1 MNNNKVCSFPMQAEN
16 ENKSELFFYDDLP
29 DDKLD
34 QTLPLDLVG
43 YAISIIRL
51 SNKKKSLTLNLP
63 NTYLSKLWG
72 CSAATTNRKL
82 KLLQEHRI
90 ILRMTSNGE
99 KSCDGSFYR
108 TRIIFVKPNRQVHNP
123 KTYPVDVRGEELSKS
138 HLITHKNTNPKDLE
152 RTLQDERRNQTL
164 NNFISIKDLKEIS
177 PKNKRNPSNKI
188 KSLQMDFLKRA
199 CEKINEMDKL
209 DYRFMC
215 LTLRQV
221 LGGETP
227 SISHYGSKLHLLL
240 RHKPELVVC
249 AIQSLMNSM
258 STIKCPIGWFIT
270 ELQSVSG
277 FRDLGILKNEENK
290 LVQAKPQIS
299 KEGQRFMDRMK
310 KVEEVI

>member
-1 MNNNKVCSFPMQAEN
+1 MNNNKTTRFSCQAEN
-16 ENKSELFFYDDLP
+16 EDGELFFYDDLP
-29 DDKLD
+29 DEKLD

-43 YAISIIRL
+43 YALSIIRL
-51 SNKKKSLTLNLP
+51 SNKRKSLSLNIP

-90 ILRMTSNGE
+90 ILRMTSGGE

-108 TRIIFVKPNRQVHNP
+108 TRLIFVRPIRRAHNP
-123 KTYPVDVRGEELSKS
+123 MTHPVVQGSKS
-138 HLITHKNTNPKDLE
+138 KLITHKNTNPKDLE

-164 NNFISIKDLKEIS
+164 NNFISVKELKEIS
-177 PKNKRNPSNKI
+177 PNKKRNPSNKI

-215 LTLRQV
+215 LLLRQV
-221 LGGETP
+221 LGGENP
-227 SISHYGSKLHLLL
+227 SISHYGTKLHLMV

-249 AIQSLMNSM
+249 AIEGLMNSM
-258 STIKCPIGWFIT
+258 GTIRCPIGWFIA

-277 FRDLGILKNEENK
+277 FRDLGIPKDEENK
-290 LVQAKPQIS
+290 LDQAKPKIS
-299 KEGQRFMDRMK
+299 KEGKRFMERMEK
-310 KVEEVI
+310 LEEVI